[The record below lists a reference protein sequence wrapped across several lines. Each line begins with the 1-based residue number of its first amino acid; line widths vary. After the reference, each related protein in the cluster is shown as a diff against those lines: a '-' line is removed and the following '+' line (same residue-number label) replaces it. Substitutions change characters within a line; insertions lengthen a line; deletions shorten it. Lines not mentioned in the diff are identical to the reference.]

1 MNNEITA
8 KENKFSF
15 LGELSSCRSAIM
27 GIAIIWIMLFHS
39 GIEAPDNLVLRA
51 IWYLFV
57 SFGGGVGVNIFF
69 ILSGFG
75 LYYSVA
81 KYPDAKSID
90 WGLWAKKRVVRL
102 LPSYFIV
109 SIAYYLLKGD
119 LSWYNILTLNFWID
133 GVRDFWFIPAIAVSY
148 LLFPFIYL
156 AAKKWGF
163 AKVTLILL
171 VALFAGNFIFEVC
184 SDYYGKIE
192 IFTWRLPCFV
202 IGIYLG
208 ELVKNRPNWK
218 VGILYI
224 VTAVLFVVSF
234 LLTNLSRPTFVLGT
248 VIFLPVLTWI
258 VTIIKHA
265 PPIFTMF
272 GYFGSRSLQ
281 IYLLHVSIVPL
292 MLTMIW
298 RFDYVLYF
306 AVTFILSELLY
317 RLTSLIKINTNK
329 IKN

>member
-8 KENKFSF
+8 KEKRFSF
-15 LGELSSCRSAIM
+15 FGELSSCRSAIM

-39 GIEAPDNLVLRA
+39 GIEAPDNIVLRA
-51 IWYLFV
+51 LWYLFV

-75 LYYSVA
+75 LYFSVA
-81 KYPDAKSID
+81 KYPDVKNID
-90 WGLWAKKRVVRL
+90 WSLWAKKRVVRL
-102 LPSYFIV
+102 LPSYLIV

-119 LSWYNILTLNFWID
+119 LSLYNIFTLNFWID

-163 AKVTLILL
+163 AKVTMILL
-171 VALFAGNFIFEVC
+171 VAIVAGNYIFEAC
-184 SDYYGKIE
+184 TDYYSKIE

-208 ELVKNRPNWK
+208 ELVKNRPNWS
-218 VGILYI
+218 VVILYV
-224 VTAVLFVVSF
+224 VTSVFFAVSF

-248 VIFLPVLTWI
+248 LLFLPVLTWI
-258 VTIIKHA
+258 VTIIKHT
-265 PPIFTMF
+265 PPIFTTF
-272 GYFGSRSLQ
+272 SYFGSRSLQ
-281 IYLLHVSIVPL
+281 IYLLHVSLVPL
-292 MLTMIW
+292 VLTMVW

-306 AVTFILSELLY
+306 VVTFIMSELLY

>member
-8 KENKFSF
+8 KASKCSS

-39 GIEAPDNLVLRA
+39 GIEAPDSIVLRA
-51 IWYLFV
+51 LWYLFV

-69 ILSGFG
+69 LLSGFG

-81 KYPDAKSID
+81 KYPEANCIE

-102 LPSYFIV
+102 LPSYLIV
-109 SIAYYLLKGD
+109 SVAYYLLKGN
-119 LSWYNILTLNFWID
+119 LSLYNIVTLNFWID
-133 GVRDFWFIPAIAVSY
+133 GVRDFWFIPAIAVCY
-148 LLFPFIYL
+148 LLFPLIYF

-163 AKVTLILL
+163 AKVTMILL
-171 VALFAGNFIFEVC
+171 VALVAGNFIFEAC
-184 SDYYGKIE
+184 SDYYSKIE
-192 IFTWRLPCFV
+192 IFTWRLPCFI

-208 ELVKNRPNWK
+208 ELVKNRPNWN

-224 VTAVLFVVSF
+224 VAAVLFVVSF

-248 VIFLPVLTWI
+248 VLFLPVLTWI

-265 PPIFTMF
+265 PPHF
-272 GYFGSRSLQ
+272 YN
-281 IYLLHVSIVPL
+281 V
-292 MLTMIW
+292 
-298 RFDYVLYF
+298 
-306 AVTFILSELLY
+306 
-317 RLTSLIKINTNK
+317 
-329 IKN
+329 